1 MANAERRRHRR
12 TRLRLRIT
20 RMDGLDVQDPGG
32 DLWTCDISSGGMY
45 LRAPVAEVAVV
56 GSGVSFE
63 LSVPPGEG
71 YSLSA
76 GRIRGSGKVVR
87 VDAAAE
93 PMPGVAV
100 GFTVPLALDF

>member
-1 MANAERRRHRR
+1 MGKEERRRHRR

-20 RMDGLDVQDPGG
+20 QMDGLEMHGAGG
-32 DLWTCDISSGGMY
+32 DLWTSDISSGGMY
-45 LRAPVAEVAVV
+45 LCAPVAGAGVV
-56 GSGVSFE
+56 GTGVSFE

-87 VDAAAE
+87 VDTSIE
-93 PMPGVAV
+93 PITGLAV
-100 GFTVPLALDF
+100 GFTAPLALHF